1 MRFGVPAVACLLLL
15 AAAPGRA
22 QTAAGELARADSL
35 YDANA
40 FQAAG
45 QAYEA
50 AAALDTTQVLILYNA
65 GCSWSRAG
73 EPDKAMEALRR
84 AAARGYSNR
93 RFMARDTDLEPLH
106 GAPGWQAL
114 LDAVQANQDAA
125 GKDFDKPLKERLER
139 IYVRDQTLRHLVEP
153 AEKLFGRDSDEMQ
166 YLWHLMA
173 REDSLDLTEVTDII
187 PTRGWVGKSVVGAK
201 ANTALWLVIQHA
213 SLEAQQGFLPQ
224 LQQSVADGES
234 NGSHLAMLEDRILM
248 RTGRPQKYG
257 SQIATDPETG
267 KRSLYLLEDP
277 YGVDAR
283 RAAVGLGPIA
293 DYVANWDL
301 TWDPDEMAAR
311 LRQQPPAD
319 PK

>member
-1 MRFGVPAVACLLLL
+1 MRSGVPAVVCLLLL
-15 AAAPGRA
+15 TAVPARA
-22 QTAAGELARADSL
+22 QTAAGEFARGDSL

-45 QAYEA
+45 LAYEA
-50 AAALDTTQVLILYNA
+50 AAALDTTQAVILYNA

-73 EPDKAMEALRR
+73 EAEKAMEALRR
-84 AAARGYSNR
+84 AAARGYSDR
-93 RFMARDTDLEPLH
+93 KFMARDTDLEPLH
-106 GAPGWQAL
+106 DAPGWQDL
-114 LDAVQANQDAA
+114 LAAVQANQDAA
-125 GKDFDKPLKERLER
+125 EKDFDKPLQERLER

-166 YLWHLMA
+166 HLWHLMA
-173 REDSLDLTEVTDII
+173 REDSVDLAEVTDII
-187 PTRGWVGKSVVGAK
+187 RTRGWVGRSLVGAK

-213 SLEAQQGFLPQ
+213 PLEAQQEFLPL
-224 LQQSVADGES
+224 LQQSVADEES
-234 NGSHLAMLEDRILM
+234 SGSDLALLQDRILM
-248 RTGRPQKYG
+248 RTGQPQKYG

-267 KRSLYLLEDP
+267 ERRLYLLEDP

-301 TWDPDEMAAR
+301 IWDPDEMAAR
-311 LRQQPPAD
+311 LRQLPPAD